1 MKFVIWWENIGVLA
15 TLNLKLT
22 GICCTSSEPIIEFLS
37 VM

>member
-15 TLNLKLT
+15 TLDPELT
-22 GICCTSSEPIIEFLS
+22 VICCASSEPIIEFLS